1 VKKLIPGVLI
11 ALSVIVLTAFV
22 LVRLVGSSQAS
33 EDKPPSAAQQQ
44 PSLADDSGPAQPE
57 AAAPLKG
64 SLQQEGDEDDD
75 AETRPYIGIMVAPL
89 GQARAQELGI
99 EGGAVVARVL
109 ADGPSAGKLQNGDVI
124 KAING
129 DAISGVE
136 ELIEKVQGSAPGDVL
151 TIEVIRNGGTVSVE
165 VTVGERAVPEA
176 RPFAGDLPGVYNRLL
191 GHLRNLDRFVRA
203 EVVVETDDGFKTIR
217 AVVGTVT
224 SVDASANT
232 FVLAP
237 KDGAASI
244 TYTVSEDTAVVMRR
258 NGDIS
263 GLNTEDP
270 TLVVDVDGKVELVYQ
285 ADELRFP
292 HMAPH
297 GFEGFPHGLRG
308 RFDGREF
315 NAPGFFLDKVPP
327 EIRRKLEQ
335 GGLNLDQL
343 MDRLRERQP
352 VRPATPATPGQS
364 F

>member
-1 VKKLIPGVLI
+1 MKKLIPGVLV

-33 EDKPPSAAQQQ
+33 EDRPPSAAQQQ
-44 PSLADDSGPAQPE
+44 PSLAGDSGPAQPE
-57 AAAPLKG
+57 AVAPLKG
-64 SLQQEGDEDDD
+64 NLQQEGDEDDD
-75 AETRPYIGIMVAPL
+75 AETKPYIGIMVAPL
-89 GQARAQELGI
+89 SQARAQELGI
-99 EGGAVVARVL
+99 EGGAVVVRVL

-129 DAISGVE
+129 DAVSGVE
-136 ELIEKVQGSAPGDVL
+136 ELIDRVQGSAPGDVL
-151 TIEVIRNGGTVSVE
+151 TIEVIRNGGAVSVE
-165 VTVGERAVPEA
+165 VTVGEREVKDVEV
-176 RPFAGDLPGVYNRLL
+176 FKGLPGVYNRLL
-191 GHLRNLDRFVRA
+191 GYLHDLDRFVRA

-237 KDGAASI
+237 KDGSASI
-244 TYTVSEDTAVVMRR
+244 TYTVSDDTAVVMRR
-258 NGDIS
+258 DGDIS

-297 GFEGFPHGLRG
+297 GFKGLAPGLRG
-308 RFDGREF
+308 RFDGRESSG
-315 NAPGFFLDKVPP
+315 PGFFLDKVPP

-335 GGLNLDQL
+335 GGLNLDRL
-343 MDRLRERQP
+343 MDRLRDRQP
-352 VRPATPATPGQS
+352 IQPVTPATPGQS